1 MDQGVGVVHELLD
14 EATFSEV
21 ADHTVN
27 VARNIINGYDDEFQ
41 RTYLHNYPPFI
52 DLHYALSDFASDL
65 FGMKLKPSYLFV
77 SNYHEGGV
85 CPLHL
90 DRPQCFR
97 TIDLCVSDEND
108 EPWPLKIAD
117 PWTDDQVK
125 DCEGELHLGV
135 IEPDTEPNLDVVW
148 NTVLLRPNDAACYS
162 GTHQWHYRPIATA
175 KRADLIFFHF
185 VPEDFNGPL
194 N

>member
-14 EATFSEV
+14 EATFKEV

-27 VARNIINGYDDEFQ
+27 VTRNIINGYDAEFQ
-41 RTYLHNYPPFI
+41 RTFLHNYPPFI
-52 DLHYALSDFASDL
+52 DLHYALSDFASDM
-65 FGMKLKPSYLFV
+65 FGVKLKPSYLF
-77 SNYHEGGV
+77 
-85 CPLHL
+85 
-90 DRPQCFR
+90 
-97 TIDLCVSDEND
+97 VSDEND

-125 DCEGELHLGV
+125 GYEGELHLGV
-135 IEPDTEPNLDVVW
+135 IEPDTEPDLDVVW

-162 GTHQWHYRPIATA
+162 GTHQWHYRPIPSA

-185 VPEDFNGPL
+185 VPEDFNGSL